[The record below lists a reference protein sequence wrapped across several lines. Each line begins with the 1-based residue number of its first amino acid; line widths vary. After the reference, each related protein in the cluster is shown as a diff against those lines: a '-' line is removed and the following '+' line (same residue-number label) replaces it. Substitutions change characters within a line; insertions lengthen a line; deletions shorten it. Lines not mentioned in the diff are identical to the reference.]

1 MRLKF
6 LALIVLIFTIAQNY
20 FAQEKGTI
28 RGFVYDSKTKYPL
41 INANV
46 WLEGTNRGDVT
57 DFKGYFEIKNLSA
70 GTYTVAIS
78 YIGYNRAKKVVS
90 VGPGEVKTLEI
101 YLEELPYFSVEEI
114 VVFGKPGEVYNQAEI
129 GGREVAKA
137 LPRDL
142 GEFVKQFS
150 NALAIKKG
158 GYALDPVVRG
168 LKFDQLNVQID
179 NGVKIEPAC
188 PNRMDPPTSHVQ
200 AEDLEK
206 IEILKGPYALRY
218 GPNLGGVLNF
228 VLAKPRRFDKFSIA
242 GRFETGYES
251 NWDGKVGQVVLSGGQ
266 RLFDF
271 ILSGGVKDYK
281 NYKDG
286 SGAEVKAGFKVRNW
300 SGKVGF
306 NPGDNHRLQF
316 SVRQVYA
323 RDVLFPALPM
333 DERKDDSKVISV
345 DYGSKNLS
353 DLINSINLKAY
364 YSKVHHI
371 MDNEFKPTRMMV
383 EAVTDVNT
391 LTRGARAE
399 VGLIMGKSVI
409 YFGFDYSRVEK
420 DGFRTRKMLTG
431 AMAGKTFIDTVW
443 QNSYVSNLGAF
454 SELRTGIYDFNLIFS
469 ARYDVNYSN
478 ARTPAPSFAR
488 MFSAISSK
496 HHNLSVSAGIDK
508 TLGSNVRL
516 SVLLGSSKRSPNISE
531 RYINFLPIGLDNYDY
546 IGNPSIKPET
556 NNSLDL
562 ILNSKMLGGVIKGDF
577 FYYYVKNF
585 ISAKVR
591 PDLSPKNMGVI
602 GVKQFTNI
610 ESARFWGFELSYAS
624 TFSGDFGFRF
634 DVFRTKAWNALTG
647 EPLPEIPPLEAK
659 TSFRYSLFGGNMI
672 PELTVRAVARKSDV
686 STSYGETQTP
696 GFVLVNFAMSINY
709 FRFADI
715 SLGVNNLLNKTY
727 YEHLTRKIR
736 ATGAPIYEPGRSF
749 FVNIAIKFGEPDEK

>member
-1 MRLKF
+1 MRIKF
-6 LALIVLIFTIAQNY
+6 LALVVLIFAISQNY

-28 RGFVYDSKTKYPL
+28 RGFVYDSKAKYPL

-46 WLEGTNRGDVT
+46 WIEGTNRGDVT
-57 DFKGYFEIKNLSA
+57 DFKGFFEIKNLEP
-70 GTYTVAIS
+70 GNYTVSVS
-78 YIGYNRAKKVVS
+78 YVGYKRAKEMVS
-90 VGPGEVKTLEI
+90 LGSGEVKTLEV
-101 YLEELPYFSVEEI
+101 YLEELPYILVEEI
-114 VVFGKPGEVYNQAEI
+114 VVLGKPAEAYNQAEI
-129 GGREVAKA
+129 GGREVAKS

-142 GEFVKQFS
+142 GEFVKNFS
-150 NALAIKKG
+150 NTSAVKKG

-179 NGVKIEPAC
+179 NGIKIEPAC

-218 GPNLGGVLNF
+218 GPNFGGVLNF
-228 VLAKPRRFDKFSIA
+228 VLAKPKRFDKFSIG
-242 GRFETGYES
+242 GRLETGYES
-251 NWDGKVGQVVLSGGQ
+251 NWNGKVAQLSLSGGQ

-271 ILSGGVKDYK
+271 ILSGGVKDYQS
-281 NYKDG
+281 YKDG

-300 SGKVGF
+300 SGKFGF
-306 NPGDNHRLQF
+306 NPADNHRLQV

-323 RDVLFPALPM
+323 RDVFFPALPM
-333 DERKDDSKVISV
+333 DGRKDDSRIVSI
-345 DYGSKNLS
+345 DYASKNLS
-353 DLINSINLKAY
+353 DLINSVNLKAY
-364 YSKVHHI
+364 YSKVYHL

-409 YFGFDYSRVEK
+409 YFGFDYSKVEK

-431 AMAGKTFIDTVW
+431 PMAGKTFTDTVW
-443 QNSYVSNLGAF
+443 QNSYVSNLGVF
-454 SELRTGIYDFNLIFS
+454 SEFRTGVYDFNLTFS
-469 ARYDVNYSN
+469 ARYDVNY
-478 ARTPAPSFAR
+478 ADVRTPAPSFASL
-488 MFSAISSK
+488 FNLLSSK
-496 HHNLSVSAGIDK
+496 HHNFSVSAGVDK

-516 SVLLGSSKRSPNISE
+516 SVLLSSSKRSPNISE

-562 ILNSKMLGGVIKGDF
+562 ILNSKMLGGIVKGNV

-585 ISAKVR
+585 ISAEVR
-591 PDLSPKNMGVI
+591 PDLKPKNMGVI
-602 GVKQFTNI
+602 GVKQFINI
-610 ESARFWGFELSYAS
+610 ESARFWGFEFGYVS
-624 TFSGDFGFRF
+624 TFGRDFGFSF
-634 DVFRTKAWNALTG
+634 DIYRTKAWNASTG

-659 TSFRYSLFGGNMI
+659 TSIRYSLFGGKML
-672 PELTVRAVARKSDV
+672 PELTMRAVARKSDV

-696 GFVLVNFAMSINY
+696 GFVLINFAMSINY

-736 ATGAPIYEPGRSF
+736 TTGAPIYEPGRSF
-749 FVNIAIKFGEPDEK
+749 FVNIAIKFGE